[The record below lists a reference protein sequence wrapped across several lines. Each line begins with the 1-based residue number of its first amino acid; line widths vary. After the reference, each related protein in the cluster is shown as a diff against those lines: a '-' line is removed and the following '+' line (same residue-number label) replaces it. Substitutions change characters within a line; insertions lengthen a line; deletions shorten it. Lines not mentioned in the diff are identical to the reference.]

1 VRFFLQE
8 AASNLFRQFI
18 WQLRQR
24 RHVRAQIWQSLAGYT
39 QTIGGMLMGIVFAR
53 LLAPEI
59 FGQLAFISATLA
71 LLMIPLN
78 LSSTQVL
85 VTDDDRT
92 PALFGKVLGLVI
104 VMMAL
109 KLLVLVLVVAW
120 YLWFGN
126 AQDAIVA
133 ALVGLPLVFMDLFN
147 VFRADLEGRGRFRPN
162 FEVQFAGVLTQ
173 TVVSI
178 LLVLSGWGIYGL
190 AMGGFIGFLP
200 QLYLYW
206 KSSGRQMS
214 EASISRQS
222 LASQLRVS
230 WWLWLTTACGSALLR
245 FDKIAVGFFA
255 GDTQLGYYNRAI
267 NYSPVA
273 ALALWS
279 LLTNATVVALK
290 AQAGTT
296 RRVSTLIKIS
306 AVMGIGSV
314 LNWAVL
320 YFFSDPL
327 VVWLFGSHWAGAIPV
342 FQAFG
347 WLSLAYAAYHLPT
360 AVLLAHDA
368 YRALALGRL
377 AGLLGFGLIVLWV
390 SINST
395 VSATTIAYSLSLAL
409 VATGI
414 LSIIAGAFTRSVKRA
429 H

>member
-1 VRFFLQE
+1 MF
-8 AASNLFRQFI
+8 
-18 WQLRQR
+18 QR
-24 RHVRAQIWQSLAGYT
+24 ISDALARRHHVRAQAWQSLAGYT
-39 QTIGGMLMGIVFAR
+39 QAIGGMVMGVIFAR

-85 VTDDDRT
+85 VTDGGRT

-104 VMMAL
+104 VIMAL
-109 KLLVLVLVVAW
+109 KLLVLVFAVAW

-173 TVVSI
+173 AVVSI

-206 KSSGRQMS
+206 KPSGRQLT
-214 EASISRQS
+214 EASISRQY
-222 LASQLRVS
+222 LVRQLRLS
-230 WWLWLTTACGSALLR
+230 WWLWLTTACSTALMR
-245 FDKIAVGFFA
+245 VDKIVLNFFS

-273 ALALWS
+273 ALGLWS
-279 LLTNATVVALK
+279 LLTNATVVALR
-290 AQAGTT
+290 AQADTT
-296 RRVSTLIKIS
+296 RRLLMLIKIC
-306 AVMGIGSV
+306 AVIGISSV
-314 LNWAVL
+314 FNWAVL
-320 YFFSDPL
+320 YFYSDPL
-327 VVWLFGSHWAGAIPV
+327 VVWLFGPHWAGAIPA

-347 WLSLAYAAYHLPT
+347 WLSLAYAAYHLPAT
-360 AVLLAHDA
+360 VLLAHDA

-377 AGLLGFGLIVLWV
+377 AGLLGFGVMVFWV
-390 SINST
+390 HANST
-395 VSATTIAYSLSLAL
+395 VSATTIAHSLCLAL

-414 LSIIAGAFTRSVKRA
+414 FSIAIAACLRCDNQSR
-429 H
+429 